1 MGYTKLQVGP
11 DHEGKYCDLKIHLLH
26 KESLDTAIKRVRLK
40 NWDYVAIIAGLP
52 GAGKSTLARVC
63 AKYCCPWFNLN
74 YIAFTADE
82 FVEISNNCEEYS
94 SIILDESFQALNSR
108 TTMSPDFLKII
119 NHLQILRQKHLFI
132 FLCLPNFFDLA
143 KNIAIF
149 RASHLFVAY
158 PNNEGDRGPFLAFDR
173 RTKTKL
179 YVKGMRFMDYNAEK
193 ANYLGDFWENNG
205 IVDLEKYEQMKKKH
219 LLDQELEAE
228 AKNKSGYDR
237 NEVIYKLK
245 EEFDLDLKELE
256 YLFNLK
262 ERTLFDIIKDYR
274 ERRLKGAVRREKTAK
289 SAFV

>member
-1 MGYTKLQVGP
+1 MGSVKLKVGP
-11 DHEGKYCDLKIHLLH
+11 DHYGNYCDLRIHLLH

-52 GAGKSTLARVC
+52 GSGKSTLARTC
-63 AKYCCPWFNLN
+63 AKYCCPWFDLN

-82 FVEISNNCEEYS
+82 FVEISNKCEEYS

-149 RASHLFVAY
+149 RASHLFVTY

-193 ANYLGDFWENNG
+193 ANYLGDFWENPN
-205 IVDLEKYEQMKKKH
+205 IIDLDAYEEMKKKH
-219 LLDQELEAE
+219 LLAQEEE
-228 AKNKSGYDR
+228 IEIKNKSNYDR
-237 NEVIYKLK
+237 DEVIYRLNIEEHFKTIKLS
-245 EEFDLDLKELE
+245 DLFKVKQDTIRK
-256 YLFNLK
+256 
-262 ERTLFDIIKDYR
+262 IIRNYR
-274 ERRLKGAVRREKTAK
+274 ARLGFKH
-289 SAFV
+289 